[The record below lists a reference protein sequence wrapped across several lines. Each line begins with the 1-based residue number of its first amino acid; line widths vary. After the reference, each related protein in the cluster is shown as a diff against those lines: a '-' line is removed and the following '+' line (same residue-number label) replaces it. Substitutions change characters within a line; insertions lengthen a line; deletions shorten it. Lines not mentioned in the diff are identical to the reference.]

1 MQALH
6 GSGPVRSVRVKLD
19 SRRDLSSHLIL
30 MENDGLSGVY
40 ARRKYESHHSHP
52 GFREDLRV
60 LRQCE
65 GMPTDNGEKEFVSGR
80 GGRL

>member
-1 MQALH
+1 
-6 GSGPVRSVRVKLD
+6 
-19 SRRDLSSHLIL
+19 
-30 MENDGLSGVY
+30 MENDGSSGIY

-52 GFREDLRV
+52 CFREGPGI

-65 GMPTDNGEKEFVSGR
+65 GMPADNGEKELVSGR